1 MTGFQNPLKGFQ
13 ATSLGLLLIL
23 LSTALSAS
31 ELLDGLSEEDFLA
44 DMPVVLSATRL
55 AQPLV
60 DVPVAMTV
68 IGRDTIDALGAT
80 TIPDVLR
87 LVPGF
92 QVGRVTGSRM
102 TVTYHGISDQLARN
116 MQVLVD
122 GRSVYDAGF
131 GGVNWASFPVLLEDI
146 QRIEIIRGPNAAA
159 FGANA
164 FSATI
169 NIITAHPAEQVG
181 TLLKMTAGSLSTQ
194 RYVARQA
201 LSIKDFDFRLTAMQ
215 ERSDGLDDRE
225 DDFSTQMVNF
235 RGDYHLNAKSELLLE
250 AGFSEGE
257 REDNYE
263 GERATDIDPYQPN
276 RTIDD
281 TQNFQQIRFSRIE
294 SAGSEW
300 SLQLYHNYQEIDDEY
315 ETMLFSEYLSIVQGV
330 PITPAAVEALF
341 GWPDQRLKVGYH
353 DLNSE
358 RYDLELQHSLHLT
371 DNWRLVW
378 GVGARSDTAWS
389 LARFKDKRKVSRH
402 QARAF
407 GNMEWYVLDNL
418 VINAGLMAEAYED
431 YQPYYSPRIAINLHA
446 DHLQT
451 IRLSYSKA
459 IRMPTLVESNSLM
472 RARFQ
477 DETTYDVI
485 YRGAGKVKPEELT
498 SIELGYVGNVPSLGL
513 TLDAKLYRDETHNFI
528 GQPRDASRCL
538 DEAVCA
544 GVPSEAGAWTFTN
557 VGDATTSGYELGIT
571 AKPSD
576 RSLLRISYAFAKS
589 SGRFIRLVR
598 EPNGPSTYVYTD
610 FASLIPRNT
619 ISALLAYRFP
629 HGFDGSIA
637 YYRLDGFEWFGDGDE
652 VAGYDKVDAKLSYA
666 INRFGADGRVS
677 LVLKNI
683 GGDYIDFRN
692 SNEVGLE
699 SYVEFEL
706 FFD

>member
-1 MTGFQNPLKGFQ
+1 MDLQNPLKIFQ
-13 ATSLGLLLIL
+13 TTSLGLLFITLSKL
-23 LSTALSAS
+23 LSAD

-68 IGRDTIDALGAT
+68 IDRDTIDALGAT

-146 QRIEIIRGPNAAA
+146 QRIEIIRGPNSAA

-169 NIITAHPAEQVG
+169 NIITSHPAEQVG
-181 TLLKMTAGSLSTQ
+181 TLLKMTAGSLSTR
-194 RYVARQA
+194 RYIARQA

-215 ERSDGLDDRE
+215 EQSGGLDSRE
-225 DDFSTQMVNF
+225 DDFSTQMVSF
-235 RGDYHLNAKSELLLE
+235 RGDIHLNAKSELLLE

-257 REDNYE
+257 RDDSYE
-263 GERATDIDPYQPN
+263 GDSVTDLDPYQPN
-276 RTIDD
+276 RTLND

-294 SAGSEW
+294 SAESEW
-300 SLQLYHNYQEIDDEY
+300 SLQFYHNYQEIDDEY
-315 ETMLFSEYLSIVQGV
+315 ETMLFSEYLSIIQGV
-330 PITPAAVEALF
+330 PITPAMIEPAL
-341 GWPDQRLKVGYH
+341 GWPDQRLKVGYY
-353 DLNSE
+353 DLKSE
-358 RYDLELQHSLHLT
+358 RYDLELQHSLYLT
-371 DNWRLVW
+371 DNWRLAW
-378 GVGARSDTAWS
+378 GVGLRSDTAWS
-389 LARFKDKRKVSRH
+389 LARFKDKRKVTRN

-407 GNMEWYVLDNL
+407 GNTEWYILENL
-418 VINAGLMAEAYED
+418 VVNVGLMAEAYED
-431 YQPYYSPRIAINLHA
+431 YQPYYSPRIAFNLHV

-485 YRGAGKVKPEELT
+485 YRGAGKLKPEEIT

-513 TLDAKLYRDETHNFI
+513 TLDAKFYRDDTHNFI

-538 DEAVCA
+538 DEAVCEMA
-544 GVPSEAGAWTFTN
+544 PGEAGAWTFTN
-557 VGDATTSGYELGIT
+557 VGDASTTGYELGIS

-589 SGRFIRLVR
+589 SGRFIRLIR
-598 EPNGPSTYVYTD
+598 EPYSPSTYVYTD
-610 FASLIPRNT
+610 FASLVPRNT
-619 ISALLAYRFP
+619 ISALLAYRFT

-652 VAGYDKVDAKLSYA
+652 VAGYDKIDAKLSYA
-666 INRFGADGRVS
+666 INRFGADGKVS
-677 LVLKNI
+677 VVLKNI
-683 GGDYIDFRN
+683 GGDYADFRN
-692 SNEVGLE
+692 SNEVGIE